1 MGKLEVMPKL
11 GLTMTEGE
19 LVKWHKKE
27 GDTIKAGETLFD
39 VTTDKLTNNVEAK
52 ADGIV
57 RKILVDEGTVVE
69 CLKPV
74 AIIGDKDEDISNLL
88 KESLQDSKGNEV
100 EKEVKESKEEI
111 KDNRKIKKGERT
123 KISPIA
129 KRLAKEND
137 VDIQLLDGTGPEGR
151 IVLKDVE
158 SYIENNKNNIKT
170 SPVAEK
176 MAKDLGVNLEDIKK
190 DGRIMKDDILEFI
203 QKSTPSVGEDLM
215 DRRVK
220 MSTMRKVIASRMSES
235 SKISPTVTYDIEVD
249 MTNLKRLKE
258 QIKDEWKVTYT
269 DLLVKIVSKVL
280 IQYPLVNCSIE
291 GDEMIFRNYANIGV
305 AVALEEGLVVP
316 VVKYANKKGLKDISI
331 EVKELAEKAKN
342 NGLTEENSTGGTF
355 TITNLGMFGI
365 KSFSPIINQPEVA
378 ILGVNMITNTPVV
391 ENGEIVI
398 KPLMS
403 LSLTADH
410 RAVDGAVAAQ
420 FLKAVKKYMEKPEL
434 LIL

>member
-1 MGKLEVMPKL
+1 M
-11 GLTMTEGE
+11 
-19 LVKWHKKE
+19 
-27 GDTIKAGETLFD
+27 
-39 VTTDKLTNNVEAK
+39 
-52 ADGIV
+52 
-57 RKILVDEGTVVE
+57 
-69 CLKPV
+69 
-74 AIIGDKDEDISNLL
+74 
-88 KESLQDSKGNEV
+88 
-100 EKEVKESKEEI
+100 
-111 KDNRKIKKGERT
+111 
-123 KISPIA
+123 
-129 KRLAKEND
+129 
-137 VDIQLLDGTGPEGR
+137 DIQLLDGTGPEGR

-176 MAKDLGVNLEDIKK
+176 IAKDLGVNLEGIKK

-203 QKSTPSVGEDLM
+203 QKSIPSVGEDLM

-258 QIKDEWKVTYT
+258 QIKNEWKVTYT

-291 GDEMIFRNYANIGV
+291 GDEMIFRNYSNIGV

-316 VVKYANKKGLKDISI
+316 VVKYANQKGLKDISI
-331 EVKELAEKAKN
+331 EVKELAHKAKN

-420 FLKAVKKYMEKPEL
+420 FLKAVKNIWKSQSCLYCRRDKNEASSYWRRTRR
-434 LIL
+434 ICGSYSWSAIRSRGYSY

>member
-27 GDTIKAGETLFD
+27 GDTIKVGETLFD

-88 KESLQDSKGNEV
+88 KESLQDSKKNEV

-111 KDNRKIKKGERT
+111 KDNRKIKKGERI

-151 IVLKDVE
+151 IVLKDVKV
-158 SYIENNKNNIKT
+158 YIENNKNNIKT
-170 SPVAEK
+170 SPVAGK
-176 MAKDLGVNLEDIKK
+176 MAKDLGVNLEELKK
-190 DGRIMKDDILEFI
+190 DGRIMKEDILEFS
-203 QKSTPSVGEDLM
+203 QKSTFAVGEEASE
-215 DRRVK
+215 RRVK

-249 MTNLKRLKE
+249 MTNLKRLKD
-258 QIKDEWKVTYT
+258 QIKNEWKVTYT

-291 GDEMIFRNYANIGV
+291 GDEMIFRNYVNIGV

-316 VVKYANKKGLKDISI
+316 VVKYANQKGLKDISI
-331 EVKELAEKAKN
+331 EVKELAQKAKN

-398 KPLMS
+398 KPLMN

-420 FLKAVKKYMEKPEL
+420 FLKEVKKYMEKPEL

>member
-27 GDTIKAGETLFD
+27 GDTIKVGEILFD

-88 KESLQDSKGNEV
+88 KESLQDSKKNEV

-111 KDNRKIKKGERT
+111 KDNRKIKKGERI

-151 IVLKDVE
+151 IVLKDVKV
-158 SYIENNKNNIKT
+158 YIENNKNNIKT
-170 SPVAEK
+170 SPVAGK
-176 MAKDLGVNLEDIKK
+176 MAKDLGVNLEELKK
-190 DGRIMKDDILEFI
+190 DGRIMKEDILEFS
-203 QKSTPSVGEDLM
+203 QKSTFAVGEEASE
-215 DRRVK
+215 RRVK

-249 MTNLKRLKE
+249 MTNLKRLKD
-258 QIKDEWKVTYT
+258 QIKNEWKVTYT

-291 GDEMIFRNYANIGV
+291 GDEMIFRNYVNIGV

-316 VVKYANKKGLKDISI
+316 VVKYANQKGLKDISI
-331 EVKELAEKAKN
+331 EVKELAQKAKN

-398 KPLMS
+398 KPLMN

-420 FLKAVKKYMEKPEL
+420 FLKEVKKYMEKPEL

>member
-19 LVKWHKKE
+19 LVKWHKNE
-27 GDTIKAGETLFD
+27 GDTIKAGETLFE

-57 RKILVDEGTVVE
+57 RRILVDEGTVVE

-88 KESLQDSKGNEV
+88 KESLQDSKENEV
-100 EKEVKESKEEI
+100 EKEVKESKGEI
-111 KDNRKIKKGERT
+111 KDNRKIKKGERI

-129 KRLAKEND
+129 KRFAKENN
-137 VDIQLLDGTGPEGR
+137 VDIHLLEGTGPEGR
-151 IVLKDVE
+151 IVLKDIE
-158 SYIENNKNNIKT
+158 EYIENSKNNIKT
-170 SPVAEK
+170 SPVAGK
-176 MAKDLGVNLEDIKK
+176 IAKDLGVNLEDLRK
-190 DGRIMKDDILEFI
+190 DGRIMKEDILEFI
-203 QKSTPSVGEDLM
+203 QESIPSVGEELM
-215 DRRVK
+215 DKRVK

-249 MTNLKRLKE
+249 ITNLKRFKD
-258 QIKDEWKVTYT
+258 QIKEEWKVTYT
-269 DLLVKIVSKVL
+269 DLLVKIVSKAL

-291 GDEMIFRNYANIGV
+291 GDEMIFRNYTNIGV
-305 AVALEEGLVVP
+305 AVALEEGLIVP
-316 VVKYANKKGLKDISI
+316 VVKYANQKGLKDISI
-331 EVKELAEKAKN
+331 EVKELAHKAKN
-342 NGLTEENSTGGTF
+342 NELTEENSTGGTF

-378 ILGVNMITNTPVV
+378 ILGANMITNTPVV

-398 KPLMS
+398 KPLMN

-420 FLKAVKKYMEKPEL
+420 FLNSIKKYMEKPEL

>member
-11 GLTMTEGE
+11 GLTMIEGE
-19 LVKWHKKE
+19 LVKWYKKE
-27 GDTIKAGETLFD
+27 GDTIKIGETLFD

-57 RKILVDEGTVVE
+57 RKILVEEGTVVE

-88 KESLQDSKGNEV
+88 KESLQNSKENEV

-316 VVKYANKKGLKDISI
+316 VVKYANQKGLKDISI
-331 EVKELAEKAKN
+331 EVKELAQKAKN

-420 FLKAVKKYMEKPEL
+420 FLKAIKKYMEKPEL

>member
-27 GDTIKAGETLFD
+27 GDTIKVGETLFD

-88 KESLQDSKGNEV
+88 KESLQDNKKNEV

-111 KDNRKIKKGERT
+111 KDNRKIKKGERI

-151 IVLKDVE
+151 IVLKDVKV
-158 SYIENNKNNIKT
+158 YIENNKNNIKT
-170 SPVAEK
+170 SPVAGK
-176 MAKDLGVNLEDIKK
+176 MAKDLGVNLEELKK
-190 DGRIMKDDILEFI
+190 DGRIMKEDILEFS
-203 QKSTPSVGEDLM
+203 QKSTFAVGEEASE
-215 DRRVK
+215 RRVK

-249 MTNLKRLKE
+249 MTNLKRLKD
-258 QIKDEWKVTYT
+258 QIKNEWKVTYT

-291 GDEMIFRNYANIGV
+291 GDEMIFRNYVNIGV

-316 VVKYANKKGLKDISI
+316 VVKYANQKGLKDISI
-331 EVKELAEKAKN
+331 EVKELAQKAKN

-398 KPLMS
+398 KPLMN

-420 FLKAVKKYMEKPEL
+420 FLKEVKKYMEKPEL

>member
-27 GDTIKAGETLFD
+27 GDTIKVGETLFD

-52 ADGIV
+52 ADGVV

-74 AIIGDKDEDISNLL
+74 AIIGDKGEDISNLL
-88 KESLQDSKGNEV
+88 KESLQDSKKNEV

-111 KDNRKIKKGERT
+111 KDNRKIKKGERIR
-123 KISPIA
+123 ISPIA

-151 IVLKDVE
+151 IVLKDVKA
-158 SYIENNKNNIKT
+158 YIENNKNNIKT
-170 SPVAEK
+170 SPVAGK
-176 MAKDLGVNLEDIKK
+176 MAKDLGVNLEELKK
-190 DGRIMKDDILEFI
+190 DGRIMKEDILEFS
-203 QKSTPSVGEDLM
+203 QKSTFAVGEEDSE
-215 DRRVK
+215 RRVK

-249 MTNLKRLKE
+249 MTNLKRLKD
-258 QIKDEWKVTYT
+258 QIKNEWKVTYT

-291 GDEMIFRNYANIGV
+291 GDEMIFRNYVNIGV

-316 VVKYANKKGLKDISI
+316 VVKYANQKGLKDISI
-331 EVKELAEKAKN
+331 EVKELAQKAKN

-398 KPLMS
+398 KPLMN

-420 FLKAVKKYMEKPEL
+420 FLKEVKKYMEKPEL

>member
-52 ADGIV
+52 TDGVV
-57 RKILVDEGTVVE
+57 RKLLVDEGTVVE

-137 VDIQLLDGTGPEGR
+137 VNIQLLDGTGPEGR

-331 EVKELAEKAKN
+331 EVKELAQKAKN

>member
-19 LVKWHKKE
+19 LVKWHKNE
-27 GDTIKAGETLFD
+27 GDTIKAGETLFE

-57 RKILVDEGTVVE
+57 RRILVDEGTVVE

-88 KESLQDSKGNEV
+88 KESLQDSKENEV
-100 EKEVKESKEEI
+100 EKEVKESKGEI
-111 KDNRKIKKGERT
+111 KDNRKIKKGERI

-129 KRLAKEND
+129 KRFAKENN
-137 VDIQLLDGTGPEGR
+137 VDIQLLEGTGPEGR
-151 IVLKDVE
+151 IVLKDIE
-158 SYIENNKNNIKT
+158 EYIENSKNNIKT
-170 SPVAEK
+170 SPVAGK
-176 MAKDLGVNLEDIKK
+176 IAKDLGVNLEDLKK
-190 DGRIMKDDILEFI
+190 DGRIMKEDILGFI
-203 QKSTPSVGEDLM
+203 QESIPSVGEELM
-215 DRRVK
+215 DKRVK

-249 MTNLKRLKE
+249 ITNLKRFKD
-258 QIKDEWKVTYT
+258 QIKEEWKVTYT
-269 DLLVKIVSKVL
+269 DLLVKIVSKAL

-291 GDEMIFRNYANIGV
+291 GDEMIFRNYTNIGV

-316 VVKYANKKGLKDISI
+316 VVKYANQKGLKDISI
-331 EVKELAEKAKN
+331 EVKELAHKAKN
-342 NGLTEENSTGGTF
+342 NELTEENSTGGTF

-378 ILGVNMITNTPVV
+378 ILGANMITNTPVV
-391 ENGEIVI
+391 ENEEIVI
-398 KPLMS
+398 KPLMN

-420 FLKAVKKYMEKPEL
+420 FLNSIKKYMEKPEL

>member
-27 GDTIKAGETLFD
+27 GDTIKVGETLFD

-57 RKILVDEGTVVE
+57 RKLLVDEGTVVE

-88 KESLQDSKGNEV
+88 KESLQDSKKNEV

-111 KDNRKIKKGERT
+111 KDNRKIKKGERI

-151 IVLKDVE
+151 IVLKDVKA
-158 SYIENNKNNIKT
+158 YIENNKNNIKT
-170 SPVAEK
+170 SPVAGK
-176 MAKDLGVNLEDIKK
+176 MAKDLGVNLEELKK
-190 DGRIMKDDILEFI
+190 DGRIMKEDILEFSP
-203 QKSTPSVGEDLM
+203 KSTFAVGEEASE
-215 DRRVK
+215 RRVK

-249 MTNLKRLKE
+249 MTNLKRLKD
-258 QIKDEWKVTYT
+258 QIKNEWKVTYT

-291 GDEMIFRNYANIGV
+291 GDEMIFRNYVNIGV

-316 VVKYANKKGLKDISI
+316 VVKYANQKGLKDISI
-331 EVKELAEKAKN
+331 EVKELAQKAKN

-398 KPLMS
+398 KPLMN

-420 FLKAVKKYMEKPEL
+420 FLKEVKKYMEKPEL

>member
-27 GDTIKAGETLFD
+27 GDTIKVGETLFD
-39 VTTDKLTNNVEAK
+39 VATDKLTNNVEAK
-52 ADGIV
+52 ADGVV
-57 RKILVDEGTVVE
+57 RKILVDEGAVVE

-88 KESLQDSKGNEV
+88 KESLQDNKKNEV

-111 KDNRKIKKGERT
+111 KDNRKIKKGERI

-129 KRLAKEND
+129 KRFAKEND

-151 IVLKDVE
+151 IVLKDVKA
-158 SYIENNKNNIKT
+158 YIENNKNNIKT
-170 SPVAEK
+170 SPVAGK
-176 MAKDLGVNLEDIKK
+176 MAKDLGVNLEELKK
-190 DGRIMKDDILEFI
+190 DGRIMKEDILEFS
-203 QKSTPSVGEDLM
+203 QKSTFAVGEEASE
-215 DRRVK
+215 RRVK

-249 MTNLKRLKE
+249 MTNLKRLKD
-258 QIKDEWKVTYT
+258 QIKNEWKVTYT

-291 GDEMIFRNYANIGV
+291 EDEMIFRNYVNIGV

-316 VVKYANKKGLKDISI
+316 VVKYANQKGLKDISI
-331 EVKELAEKAKN
+331 EVKELAQKAKN

-398 KPLMS
+398 KPLMN

-420 FLKAVKKYMEKPEL
+420 FLKEVKKYMEKPEL

>member
-1 MGKLEVMPKL
+1 
-11 GLTMTEGE
+11 
-19 LVKWHKKE
+19 
-27 GDTIKAGETLFD
+27 
-39 VTTDKLTNNVEAK
+39 
-52 ADGIV
+52 
-57 RKILVDEGTVVE
+57 
-69 CLKPV
+69 
-74 AIIGDKDEDISNLL
+74 
-88 KESLQDSKGNEV
+88 
-100 EKEVKESKEEI
+100 
-111 KDNRKIKKGERT
+111 
-123 KISPIA
+123 
-129 KRLAKEND
+129 
-137 VDIQLLDGTGPEGR
+137 
-151 IVLKDVE
+151 
-158 SYIENNKNNIKT
+158 
-170 SPVAEK
+170 
-176 MAKDLGVNLEDIKK
+176 
-190 DGRIMKDDILEFI
+190 MKDDILEFI
-203 QKSTPSVGEDLM
+203 QKSIPSVGEDLM

-258 QIKDEWKVTYT
+258 QIKNEWKVTYT

-291 GDEMIFRNYANIGV
+291 GDEMIFRNYSNIGV

-316 VVKYANKKGLKDISI
+316 VVKYANQKGLKDISI
-331 EVKELAEKAKN
+331 EVKELAHKAKN

>member
-27 GDTIKAGETLFD
+27 GDTIKVGETLFD

-88 KESLQDSKGNEV
+88 KESLQDSKENEV
-100 EKEVKESKEEI
+100 EEEVKESKEEI
-111 KDNRKIKKGERT
+111 KDNRKIKKGERI

-129 KRLAKEND
+129 KRFAKENN
-137 VDIQLLDGTGPEGR
+137 VDIQLLEGTGSEGR

-158 SYIENNKNNIKT
+158 EYIENSKNNIKT
-170 SPVAEK
+170 SPVAGK
-176 MAKDLGVNLEDIKK
+176 MAKDLGVNLEDLKK
-190 DGRIMKDDILEFI
+190 DGRIMKEDILEFS
-203 QKSTPSVGEDLM
+203 QKFSPTTGEEVSE
-215 DRRVK
+215 RRVK
-220 MSTMRKVIASRMSES
+220 MNAMRKIIASRMSES

-316 VVKYANKKGLKDISI
+316 VVKYANQKGLKDISI
-331 EVKELAEKAKN
+331 EVKELAQKAKS

-420 FLKAVKKYMEKPEL
+420 FLKAIKKYMEKPEL

>member
-27 GDTIKAGETLFD
+27 GDNIKVGETLFD

-88 KESLQDSKGNEV
+88 KESLQDSKKNEV

-111 KDNRKIKKGERT
+111 KDNRKIKKGERI

-151 IVLKDVE
+151 IVLKDVKV
-158 SYIENNKNNIKT
+158 YIENNKNNIKT
-170 SPVAEK
+170 SPVAGK
-176 MAKDLGVNLEDIKK
+176 MAKDLGVNLEELKK
-190 DGRIMKDDILEFI
+190 DGRIMKEDILEFS
-203 QKSTPSVGEDLM
+203 QKSTFAVGEEASE
-215 DRRVK
+215 RRVK

-249 MTNLKRLKE
+249 MTNLKRLKD
-258 QIKDEWKVTYT
+258 QIKNEWKVTYT

-291 GDEMIFRNYANIGV
+291 GDEMIFRNYVNIGV

-316 VVKYANKKGLKDISI
+316 VVKYANQKGLKDISI
-331 EVKELAEKAKN
+331 EVKELAQKAKN

-398 KPLMS
+398 KPLMN

-420 FLKAVKKYMEKPEL
+420 FLKEVKKYMEKPEL

>member
-27 GDTIKAGETLFD
+27 GDTIKVGETLFD
-39 VTTDKLTNNVEAK
+39 VATDKLTNNVEAK

-88 KESLQDSKGNEV
+88 KESLQDSKKNEV

-111 KDNRKIKKGERT
+111 KDNRKIKKGERI

-151 IVLKDVE
+151 IVLKDVKV
-158 SYIENNKNNIKT
+158 YIENNKNNIKT
-170 SPVAEK
+170 SPVAGK
-176 MAKDLGVNLEDIKK
+176 MAKDLGVNLEELKK
-190 DGRIMKDDILEFI
+190 DGRIMKEDILEFS
-203 QKSTPSVGEDLM
+203 QKSTFAVGEEASE
-215 DRRVK
+215 RRVK

-249 MTNLKRLKE
+249 MTNLKRLKD
-258 QIKDEWKVTYT
+258 QIKNEWKVTYT

-291 GDEMIFRNYANIGV
+291 GDEMIFRNYVNIGV

-316 VVKYANKKGLKDISI
+316 VVKYANQKGLKDISI
-331 EVKELAEKAKN
+331 EVKELAQKAKN

-398 KPLMS
+398 KPLMN

-420 FLKAVKKYMEKPEL
+420 FLKEVKKYMEKPEL

>member
-19 LVKWHKKE
+19 LVKWHKNE
-27 GDTIKAGETLFD
+27 GDTIKVGEPLFD

-52 ADGIV
+52 VDGIV
-57 RKILVDEGTVVE
+57 RKLLVDEGTVVE

-88 KESLQDSKGNEV
+88 KESLGDSKENKV
-100 EKEVKESKEEI
+100 EEEVKEPNKEI
-111 KDNRKIKKGERT
+111 KDNKKIKKEGRI

-129 KRLAKEND
+129 KKIAKENN

-158 SYIENNKNNIKT
+158 AYIENNKNNIKT

-176 MAKDLGVNLEDIKK
+176 MAKDLGVNLEDLKK
-190 DGRIMKDDILEFI
+190 DGRIMKEDILEFS
-203 QKSTPSVGEDLM
+203 QKSSSTTGEEVSE
-215 DRRVK
+215 RRVK
-220 MSTMRKVIASRMSES
+220 MNAMRKIIASRMSES
-235 SKISPTVTYDIEVD
+235 SNISPTVTYDIEVD
-249 MTNLKRLKE
+249 MINLKRLKE

-316 VVKYANKKGLKDISI
+316 VVKYANQKGLKDISI
-331 EVKELAEKAKN
+331 EVKELAQKAKN

>member
-19 LVKWHKKE
+19 LVKWYKKE
-27 GDTIKAGETLFD
+27 GDTIKVGETLFD

-176 MAKDLGVNLEDIKK
+176 LAKDLGVNLEDIKK

-203 QKSTPSVGEDLM
+203 QKSIPSVGEDLM

-316 VVKYANKKGLKDISI
+316 VVKYANQKGLKDISI
-331 EVKELAEKAKN
+331 EVKELAQKAKN

>member
-19 LVKWHKKE
+19 LVKWHKNE
-27 GDTIKAGETLFD
+27 GDTIKAGEPLFD

-52 ADGIV
+52 VDGIV
-57 RKILVDEGTVVE
+57 RKLLVDEGTVVG

-74 AIIGDKDEDISNLL
+74 AIIGDKDEDISDLL
-88 KESLQDSKGNEV
+88 KESLGDSKENEV
-100 EKEVKESKEEI
+100 EKEVEESKEEI
-111 KDNRKIKKGERT
+111 KDNRKIKKGERI

-137 VDIQLLDGTGPEGR
+137 VDIQLLYGTGPEGR

-158 SYIENNKNNIKT
+158 TYIENNKNNIKT
-170 SPVAEK
+170 SPIAEK

-203 QKSTPSVGEDLM
+203 QKSIPSVGEDLM

-291 GDEMIFRNYANIGV
+291 GDEMIFRNYSNIGV

-316 VVKYANKKGLKDISI
+316 VVKYANQKGLKDISI
-331 EVKELAEKAKN
+331 EVKELAHKAKN
-342 NGLTEENSTGGTF
+342 NELTEENSTGGTF

-398 KPLMS
+398 KPLMN

-420 FLKAVKKYMEKPEL
+420 FLNSLKKYMEKPEL

>member
-27 GDTIKAGETLFD
+27 GDTIKVGETLFD

-88 KESLQDSKGNEV
+88 KESLQDSKGNKGE
-100 EKEVKESKEEI
+100 EEVKESKEEI
-111 KDNRKIKKGERT
+111 KDNRKIKEGGRI

-129 KRLAKEND
+129 KRFAKENN
-137 VDIQLLDGTGPEGR
+137 VDIQLLYGTGPEGR

-158 SYIENNKNNIKT
+158 TYIENNKNNIKT

-176 MAKDLGVNLEDIKK
+176 MARDLGVNLEDIKK

-203 QKSTPSVGEDLM
+203 QKAIPSVGEDLM
-215 DRRVK
+215 DKRVK
-220 MSTMRKVIASRMSES
+220 MSTMRKIIASRMSES

-316 VVKYANKKGLKDISI
+316 VVKYANQKGLKDISI
-331 EVKELAEKAKN
+331 EVKELAHKAKN

>member
-11 GLTMTEGE
+11 GLTMIEGE
-19 LVKWHKKE
+19 LVKWYKKE
-27 GDTIKAGETLFD
+27 GDTIKIGETLFD

-57 RKILVDEGTVVE
+57 RKILVEEGTVVE

-88 KESLQDSKGNEV
+88 KESLQDSKENEV

-137 VDIQLLDGTGPEGR
+137 VDIQLLDGTGAEGR

-176 MAKDLGVNLEDIKK
+176 IAKDLGVNLEDIKK

-316 VVKYANKKGLKDISI
+316 VVKYANQKGLKDISI
-331 EVKELAEKAKN
+331 EVKELAQKAKN

-420 FLKAVKKYMEKPEL
+420 FLKAIKKYMEKPEL

>member
-52 ADGIV
+52 TDGVV
-57 RKILVDEGTVVE
+57 RKLLVDEGTVVE

-137 VDIQLLDGTGPEGR
+137 VNIQLLDGTGPEGR

-331 EVKELAEKAKN
+331 EVKELAQKATN

>member
-27 GDTIKAGETLFD
+27 GDTIKVGETLFD

-57 RKILVDEGTVVE
+57 RKILVEEGTVVQ

-88 KESLQDSKGNEV
+88 KESLQDSKENEV

-249 MTNLKRLKE
+249 MTNLK
-258 QIKDEWKVTYT
+258 
-269 DLLVKIVSKVL
+269 
-280 IQYPLVNCSIE
+280 
-291 GDEMIFRNYANIGV
+291 G
-305 AVALEEGLVVP
+305 
-316 VVKYANKKGLKDISI
+316 
-331 EVKELAEKAKN
+331 
-342 NGLTEENSTGGTF
+342 
-355 TITNLGMFGI
+355 
-365 KSFSPIINQPEVA
+365 
-378 ILGVNMITNTPVV
+378 
-391 ENGEIVI
+391 
-398 KPLMS
+398 
-403 LSLTADH
+403 
-410 RAVDGAVAAQ
+410 
-420 FLKAVKKYMEKPEL
+420 
-434 LIL
+434 

>member
-27 GDTIKAGETLFD
+27 GDTIKVGETLFD

-88 KESLQDSKGNEV
+88 KESLQDSKKNEV

-111 KDNRKIKKGERT
+111 KDNRKIKKGERI

-151 IVLKDVE
+151 IVLKDVKV
-158 SYIENNKNNIKT
+158 YIENNKNNIKT
-170 SPVAEK
+170 SPVAGK
-176 MAKDLGVNLEDIKK
+176 MAKDLGVNLEELKK
-190 DGRIMKDDILEFI
+190 DGRIMKEDILEFS
-203 QKSTPSVGEDLM
+203 QKSTFAVGEEASE
-215 DRRVK
+215 RRVK

-249 MTNLKRLKE
+249 MTNLKRLKD
-258 QIKDEWKVTYT
+258 QIKNEWKVTYT

-291 GDEMIFRNYANIGV
+291 GDEMIFRNYVNIGV

-316 VVKYANKKGLKDISI
+316 VVKYANQKGLKDISI
-331 EVKELAEKAKN
+331 EVKELAQKAKN

-398 KPLMS
+398 KPLMN

-410 RAVDGAVAAQ
+410 RAVDGVVAAQ
-420 FLKAVKKYMEKPEL
+420 FLKEVKKYMEKPEL

>member
-27 GDTIKAGETLFD
+27 GDTIKVGETLFD

-88 KESLQDSKGNEV
+88 KESLQDSKENEV
-100 EKEVKESKEEI
+100 EEEVKESKEEI
-111 KDNRKIKKGERT
+111 KDNRKIKKGERI

-129 KRLAKEND
+129 KRFAKENN
-137 VDIQLLDGTGPEGR
+137 VDIQLLEGTGPEGR

-158 SYIENNKNNIKT
+158 EYIENSKNNIKT
-170 SPVAEK
+170 SPVAGK
-176 MAKDLGVNLEDIKK
+176 MAKDLGVNLEDLKK
-190 DGRIMKDDILEFI
+190 DGRIMKEDILEFS
-203 QKSTPSVGEDLM
+203 QKFSPTTGEEVSE
-215 DRRVK
+215 RRVK
-220 MSTMRKVIASRMSES
+220 MNAMRKIIASRMSES

-316 VVKYANKKGLKDISI
+316 VVKYANQKGLKDISI
-331 EVKELAEKAKN
+331 EVKELAQKAKS

-410 RAVDGAVAAQ
+410 RVVDGAVAAQ
-420 FLKAVKKYMEKPEL
+420 FLKAIKKYMEKPEL

>member
-1 MGKLEVMPKL
+1 MGKLDVMPKL

-27 GDTIKAGETLFD
+27 GDTIKVGETLFD

-88 KESLQDSKGNEV
+88 KESLQDSKKNEV

-111 KDNRKIKKGERT
+111 KDNRKIKKGERI

-151 IVLKDVE
+151 IVLKDVKV
-158 SYIENNKNNIKT
+158 YIENNKNNIKT
-170 SPVAEK
+170 SPVAGK
-176 MAKDLGVNLEDIKK
+176 MAKDLGVNLEELKK
-190 DGRIMKDDILEFI
+190 DGRIMKEDILEFS
-203 QKSTPSVGEDLM
+203 QKSTFAVGEEASE
-215 DRRVK
+215 RRVK

-249 MTNLKRLKE
+249 MTNLKRLKD
-258 QIKDEWKVTYT
+258 QIKNEWKVTYT

-291 GDEMIFRNYANIGV
+291 GDEMIFRNYVNIGV

-316 VVKYANKKGLKDISI
+316 VVKYANQKGLKDISI
-331 EVKELAEKAKN
+331 EVKELAQKAKN

-398 KPLMS
+398 KPLMN

-420 FLKAVKKYMEKPEL
+420 FLKEVKKYMEKPEL

>member
-235 SKISPTVTYDIEVD
+235 SNISPTVTYDIEVD
-249 MTNLKRLKE
+249 MINLKRLKE

-316 VVKYANKKGLKDISI
+316 VVKYANQKGLKDISI
-331 EVKELAEKAKN
+331 EVKELAQKAKN

>member
-19 LVKWHKKE
+19 LVKWHKNE
-27 GDTIKAGETLFD
+27 GDTIKAGEPLFD

-52 ADGIV
+52 VDGIV
-57 RKILVDEGTVVE
+57 RKLLVDEGTVVG

-74 AIIGDKDEDISNLL
+74 AIIGNKDEDISDLL
-88 KESLQDSKGNEV
+88 KESLGDSKENEV
-100 EKEVKESKEEI
+100 EKEVEESKEEI
-111 KDNRKIKKGERT
+111 KDNRKIKKGERI

-137 VDIQLLDGTGPEGR
+137 VDIQLLYGTGPEGR

-158 SYIENNKNNIKT
+158 TYIENNNNIKT

-203 QKSTPSVGEDLM
+203 QKSIPSVGEELM
-215 DRRVK
+215 DKRVK

-249 MTNLKRLKE
+249 ITNLKRFKD
-258 QIKDEWKVTYT
+258 QIKEEWKVTYT
-269 DLLVKIVSKVL
+269 DLLVKIVSKAL

-291 GDEMIFRNYANIGV
+291 GDEIIFRNYTNIGV

-316 VVKYANKKGLKDISI
+316 VVKYANQKGLKDISI
-331 EVKELAEKAKN
+331 EVKELAHKAKN
-342 NGLTEENSTGGTF
+342 NELTEENSTGGTF

-378 ILGVNMITNTPVV
+378 ILGVNMIINTPVV

-398 KPLMS
+398 KPLMN

-420 FLKAVKKYMEKPEL
+420 FLNSLKKYMEKPEL

>member
-1 MGKLEVMPKL
+1 MGKLEVMPEL

-27 GDTIKAGETLFD
+27 GDTIKVGETLFD

-57 RKILVDEGTVVE
+57 RKILVEEGTVVE

-88 KESLQDSKGNEV
+88 KESLQDSKG
-100 EKEVKESKEEI
+100 

-203 QKSTPSVGEDLM
+203 QKSIPSVGEDLM
-215 DRRVK
+215 DRREK
-220 MSTMRKVIASRMSES
+220 MSTMRKVIASRMSQS

-316 VVKYANKKGLKDISI
+316 VVKYANQKGLKDISI
-331 EVKELAEKAKN
+331 EVKELAQKAKN

-398 KPLMS
+398 KPLMN

-420 FLKAVKKYMEKPEL
+420 FLNSIKKYMEKPEL

>member
-220 MSTMRKVIASRMSES
+220 MNAMRKIIASRMSES

-331 EVKELAEKAKN
+331 EVKELAQKAKN

-398 KPLMS
+398 KSLMS
-403 LSLTADH
+403 VSLTADH